1 MEVHVI
7 IVSGRAG
14 SGKTST
20 ANEMSE
26 QLSRLEVKHAHIDGD
41 NLDAVYPEEDGAD
54 MLLANLTALCSNYY
68 HRRGVDRFILSGT
81 ALVLETSR
89 ITDAIRRATG
99 TIPLLSH
106 VTSSSSSPQQRA
118 STTSP
123 PGSTGS
129 AGGSGSG
136 RPSPTT
142 HVHNGVMPPASVNT
156 RAFILTAS
164 DALAAERLKRR
175 EVGTELPKLLRSTQ
189 RMASVLDSEIG
200 GWARRV
206 YTDRRNVKEIALDI
220 LRAAGWM

>member
-129 AGGSGSG
+129 ASGSGSG

-206 YTDRRNVKEIALDI
+206 YTDRRAVKDIALDI

>member
-26 QLSRLEVKHAHIDGD
+26 QLKRLEVKHAHSDGD

-54 MLLANLTALCSNYY
+54 MLLANLSAMCSNYY

-106 VTSSSSSPQQRA
+106 VTSPSPPQQQKA
-118 STTSP
+118 STASP
-123 PGSTGS
+123 AGSTGS
-129 AGGSGSG
+129 AAGSGR
-136 RPSPTT
+136 RPSPTA

-164 DALAAERLKRR
+164 DTLAAERLKRR

-189 RMASVLDSEIG
+189 RMAAVLDTEVG

-206 YTDRRNVKEIALDI
+206 YTDRREVKEVALDI
-220 LRAAGWM
+220 LRTAGWM